1 MKRTRERGIS
11 CNFMARDSKLI
22 EKKIEEP
29 TAQPIV
35 YTQVHTHCDGNK
47 RGREGDDDS
56 AQYLS

>member
-1 MKRTRERGIS
+1 
-11 CNFMARDSKLI
+11 MARDSKLI